1 MKFKV
6 FSILA
11 MVALVFVFT
20 TTANPAPEEHASETL
35 VQKSEHAS
43 EDHHAAAGKS
53 AAAHSHHVKRVKD
66 GKKHHVPINNR
77 RPREAKAATKEHK
90 KGAIA
95 TKEGTIK
102 AGATAPIQA
111 PQHAPAVGA
120 ASLANK
126 QPSARKPGKPFIG

>member
-1 MKFKV
+1 MNFKV

-20 TTANPAPEEHASETL
+20 TTADPAAEEIVSGMADT
-35 VQKSEHAS
+35 SEHAAK
-43 EDHHAAAGKS
+43 DHHAAAAGKA

-66 GKKHHVPINNR
+66 GKKHHEPISR
-77 RPREAKAATKEHK
+77 HAREAKAVPQQHQ

-95 TKEGTIK
+95 PKPIK
-102 AGATAPIQA
+102 AGATEPIHQA

-126 QPSARKPGKPFIG
+126 QPSARKPGKPVFG

>member
-1 MKFKV
+1 MNFKV

-20 TTANPAPEEHASETL
+20 ATADPAAEEIVSETL
-35 VQKSEHAS
+35 AQKSEHVP
-43 EDHHAAAGKS
+43 EDHHAAAAGKA
-53 AAAHSHHVKRVKD
+53 AAAHSHHVKKVKD
-66 GKKHHVPINNR
+66 GKKHHEPISR
-77 RPREAKAATKEHK
+77 HAREAKAVPQQHQ

-95 TKEGTIK
+95 PKPIK
-102 AGATAPIQA
+102 AGATEPIHA
-111 PQHAPAVGA
+111 PQHAPASAA